1 MKRDVMISKDR
12 RMMRPHFL
20 LASLAAWTALASC
33 STQPA
38 PGPASGFGTLSVG
51 LSGALPDVQ
60 SLRLRLFD
68 APPASG
74 GKIAFDAG
82 CQPYTAQNVLTIS
95 PLKTGSSYA
104 LQLDLFQDAACA
116 KARFRAYRGSIE
128 VSAQSET
135 ASQAR
140 PYYLQPYELGRF
152 TGLAQVS
159 AQKQAE
165 AAKRSCSQDGDCKS
179 VHPNATCALKQN
191 VCVIDHL
198 FPLDGAARR
207 AFPLVLTLDDGRV
220 AVGGGLTLQGTDSW
234 VATND
239 RLEVFDP
246 STGLFHSSEL
256 LNVPP
261 AVGLAEGVTLAGG
274 SFAQVVGTSS
284 ARLAFDKGKSLTTS
298 LDTKGCTAG
307 TASACKVSNLVARL
321 DVKLDAAQQI
331 SLAAP
336 LAFPVVARV
345 KTAAGERVLVAG
357 GAKVPLPLGGDART
371 GQAVL
376 CKLDGGQPDCSQA
389 TSQPMQAGRARA
401 AVACV
406 AGGSQCSK
414 VLVLGGRKKATLPL
428 AELYDATSDTFTAV
442 QPKGQVPDTLHGGQL
457 LPLADGSW
465 LLVGASKKALFLE
478 DGDVVTGGDL
488 PPLKVTVDASATPP
502 TLTFAP
508 ITLAT
513 GLTDKDVQRLLPSA
527 VGLNDRSVLLI
538 GGLDPDLQPRGDA
551 ILIGPDGTAL
561 TKLDL
566 TAPRFAA
573 GAALLGGNGPLAG
586 CVLVAGGFTLQNAT
600 LAPQNHAEV
609 FCPAAP

>member
-1 MKRDVMISKDR
+1 MKRTI
-12 RMMRPHFL
+12 FL
-20 LASLAAWTALASC
+20 SACLALAACA
-33 STQPA
+33 TQPVDTA
-38 PGPASGFGTLSVG
+38 ESGFGTLSVA
-51 LSGALPDVQ
+51 LTGALPDVQ

-74 GKIAFDAG
+74 GKVAFEAK
-82 CQPYTAQNVLTIS
+82 CQPYTAQNILTVS
-95 PLKTGSSYA
+95 PLKVASSYA
-104 LQLDLFQDAACA
+104 LQLDLFQDAACT
-116 KARFRAYRGSIE
+116 KTRFRAYRGAIA
-128 VSAQSET
+128 VSAQSEV

-159 AQKQAE
+159 AAKQIE
-165 AAKRSCSQDGDCKS
+165 AGKRSCSQDGDCKS

-191 VCVIDHL
+191 VCVIDHM

-207 AFPLVLTLDDGRV
+207 AFPLVVTLDDGRV

-246 STGLFHSSEL
+246 GTGLFQSDEL

-274 SFAQVVGTSS
+274 SFAQVTGTSS
-284 ARLAFDKGKSLTTS
+284 ARVTFDQGKSLTTA

-307 TASACKVSNLVARL
+307 TTSSCKVSNLVARM
-321 DVKLDAAQQI
+321 DVKLDAAQQA
-331 SLAAP
+331 SLTSP
-336 LAFPVVARV
+336 LAFPIVARV
-345 KTAAGERVLVAG
+345 KTPLGDRVLVAG

-376 CKLDGGQPDCSQA
+376 CKLDGSTPDCSQA
-389 TSQPMQAGRARA
+389 TAQPMQAGRARA

-406 AGGSQCSK
+406 AGGNACTK
-414 VLVLGGRKKATLPL
+414 VLLLGGRKKVTLPL
-428 AELYDATSDTFTAV
+428 AEIYDATTDSFTAAL
-442 QPKGQVPDTLHGGQL
+442 PKGSVPDTLHGGQL

-478 DGDVVTGGDL
+478 DGDVSTGGDL
-488 PPLKVTVDASATPP
+488 PPLKVTVDTSATPP

-508 ITLAT
+508 VTL
-513 GLTDKDVQRLLPSA
+513 GPGITDKDVQRVLASA

-538 GGLDPDLQPRGDA
+538 GGLDPTLQARADA
-551 ILIGPDGTAL
+551 LLIGPDGTVTA
-561 TKLDL
+561 KLDL
-566 TAPRFAA
+566 SAPRFGA
-573 GAALLGGNGPLAG
+573 GAALLGGSGPLAG
-586 CVLVAGGFTLQNAT
+586 CVLLAGGFTLQNAILT
-600 LAPQNHAEV
+600 PQNHAEV
-609 FCPAAP
+609 FCPGAP